1 MASRRRAA
9 HHNRATFIDTEDA
22 THQAGWLFADSFLA
36 LMVVFLATISFV
48 PALGGGFRGNAN
60 INVGNIA
67 GANISHGLVF
77 GYEGFDANRVLRDYQ
92 DFLTK
97 QQLAPGTKVLY
108 VNIVGGYNAATESAN
123 AGTVRALAF
132 SVALRKA
139 PQLAAFADARI
150 DLNNSKLLKPNQ
162 VVLRVTLTP

>member
-77 GYEGFDANRVLRDYQ
+77 GYEGFDANRILRDYQ

-97 QQLAPGTKVLY
+97 EQLAPGTKVLY
-108 VNIVGGYNAATESAN
+108 VNIVGGYNATKESAN
-123 AGTVRALAF
+123 EGTVRALAF
-132 SVALRKA
+132 SVQIRKSA
-139 PQLAAFADARI
+139 NLKAFADARI
-150 DLNNSKLLKPNQ
+150 DISNSKLLKPNQ